1 MNLVIE
7 LLSREKE
14 FINHLKFCNNADEQE
29 LQMLVEIDQA
39 LQLLQAYDMVCT
51 CKNQTGI
58 NTFKNKCLIC
68 KKEHKQLL

>member
-14 FINHLKFCNNADEQE
+14 FISHLKSCNNADEQE
-29 LQMLVEIDQA
+29 LQMLVEIYQV
-39 LQLLQAYDMVCT
+39 LQLLQTFDMVCT

-58 NTFKNKCLIC
+58 NTFKNRCLIC
-68 KKEHKQLL
+68 KKESK